1 MTSNEEDYLAIF
13 INEMNK
19 LNLIQFVYENKIL
32 L

>member
-1 MTSNEEDYLAIF
+1 MTSNEEDFLAIF
-13 INEMNK
+13 INEMNN